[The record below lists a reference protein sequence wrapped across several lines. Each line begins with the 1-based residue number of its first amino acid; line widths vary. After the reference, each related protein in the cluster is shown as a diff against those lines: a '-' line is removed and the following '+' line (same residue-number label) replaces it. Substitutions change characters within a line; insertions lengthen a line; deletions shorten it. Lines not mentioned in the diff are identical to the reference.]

1 MEQSY
6 IFNAYLKE
14 KLLPRS
20 KLTGPPLSAPYCKTV
35 TLTEQPHEAQPW
47 QVNVAL
53 TSGHLILLMLLGSCH
68 RSRERRLRHC
78 TSYCTLRQVSGLRA
92 SHEVGDS
99 NEADSIS
106 MGITCILEN
115 ISCSCGL
122 SDFEAD
128 GVAGVGKCGGVQSSS
143 QYCYK

>member
-1 MEQSY
+1 MA
-6 IFNAYLKE
+6 IKRGAD
-14 KLLPRS
+14 R
-20 KLTGPPLSAPYCKTV
+20 
-35 TLTEQPHEAQPW
+35 
-47 QVNVAL
+47 
-53 TSGHLILLMLLGSCH
+53 GSFDIIDAVGVCY

-78 TSYCTLRQVSGLRA
+78 TSYCTLRQVSGLPA
-92 SHEVGDS
+92 SHEVSDS

-143 QYCYK
+143 QYCYKYAS